1 MIVNPIIHNHT
12 NLNIFEKV
20 RVIDI
25 KATCLVFTYDL
36 NIPNEFHISIKN
48 PCKIILYKKNLILK

>member
-20 RVIDI
+20 RVVELRI
-25 KATCLVFTYDL
+25 LVWYLHMD
-36 NIPNEFHISIKN
+36 
-48 PCKIILYKKNLILK
+48 